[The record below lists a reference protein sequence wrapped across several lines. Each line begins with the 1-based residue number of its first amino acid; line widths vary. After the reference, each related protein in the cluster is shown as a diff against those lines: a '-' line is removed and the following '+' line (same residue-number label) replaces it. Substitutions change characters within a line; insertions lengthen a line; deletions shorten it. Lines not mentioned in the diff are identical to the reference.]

1 VVYSTEVFVMI
12 IYIIGVPLFAGVIR
26 SADLPGA
33 GLFITAYLFLVLSN
47 TFTVVEGLWFESLF
61 NFLEHAS
68 ITISSM
74 LFFAATSRLLAADQN
89 RNNQPPVPGAA
100 SD

>member
-1 VVYSTEVFVMI
+1 MVYSTELFVMI

-33 GLFITAYLFLVLSN
+33 GFFIIAYLFLAISN
-47 TFTVVEGLWFESLF
+47 IFTVAEGLWFESLC
-61 NFLEHAS
+61 NFIEHVS

-74 LFFAATSRLLAADQN
+74 FFFAATSKLLTTDRN
-89 RNNQPPVPGAA
+89 RNNQPPVSGAA